1 MTTATAEPR
10 PRSASSDTPDAGFLS
25 GLDTPALKRRFDDDD
40 EFLFLDEFLPA
51 DISRAF
57 AARVPKLMDAVHRNF
72 IPKHKKGGSV
82 SRYTLDELAPEI
94 PALYRNP
101 EFIAWLEQLTGESL
115 QVCPESDPHAYALYF
130 YTEPGDHIG
139 WHFDTSYYA
148 GKRYTLLLG
157 VVDDSSSQLEFE
169 LFKHDEDRD
178 SVKDARNLRPGAM
191 CFFNGDKVWH
201 RITPLG
207 ENETRISLTFEYVTD
222 PHMGR
227 WQRFVSNMKDS
238 IAYFGFK
245 QVFTRTLGLSGDK
258 SKQSAH

>member
-1 MTTATAEPR
+1 MDTATARAAEPR
-10 PRSASSDTPDAGFLS
+10 ADTAFLDAIETG
-25 GLDTPALKRRFDDDD
+25 ACKQRFADND
-40 EFLFLDEFLPA
+40 EFLLLDEFLPA
-51 DISRAF
+51 ETV
-57 AARVPKLMDAVHRNF
+57 ARFQARIPALTEAVHRNF
-72 IPKHKKGGSV
+72 IPRHKKGGSV
-82 SRYTLDELAPEI
+82 SRYTLDEMAPEI
-94 PALYRNP
+94 PALYRDP
-101 EFIAWLEQLTGESL
+101 ALIAWLERLTGESL

-157 VVDDSSSQLEFE
+157 VIDESSSKLEFE
-169 LFKHDEDRD
+169 LFRNDAARE
-178 SVKDARNLRPGAM
+178 SVHDARSLEPGAL

-207 ENETRISLTFEYVTD
+207 DNERRISLTFEYVTD

-238 IAYFGFK
+238 IAYFGFR
-245 QVFTRTLGLSGDK
+245 QVFARAFGRKG
-258 SKQSAH
+258 

>member
-1 MTTATAEPR
+1 MTTATLNDR
-10 PRSASSDTPDAGFLS
+10 PADPSASPATGFLAD
-25 GLDTPALKRRFDDDD
+25 LDTDGLAQRFAGDD
-40 EFLFLDEFLPA
+40 EFLFIDRFLPPET
-51 DISRAF
+51 SEQF
-57 AARVPKLMDAVHRNF
+57 AARIASLESTVHRNF

-101 EFIAWLEQLTGESL
+101 EFIAWLERLTGESL
-115 QVCPESDPHAYALYF
+115 QVCPDSDPHAYALYF
-130 YTEPGDHIG
+130 YTEAGDHIG

-169 LFKHDEDRD
+169 LFKHDDTRETLR
-178 SVKDARNLRPGAM
+178 DARNLRPGAM

-207 ENETRISLTFEYVTD
+207 DGETRISLTFEYVTD

-238 IAYFGFK
+238 IAYFGFR
-245 QVFTRTLGLSGDK
+245 QVFSRALGRK
-258 SKQSAH
+258 SAR